1 MFLPGSQLGVGVPS
15 ASWGEFVALPEND
28 SALRAVRR
36 LARSLTRLGRAVG
49 PTPLVLHGPPGTG
62 KSLLVRTLI
71 QALTAAP
78 TGPTARVVAAAELPR
93 PTADQPDAAEAFA
106 DLLGSDLLA
115 VEDVQ
120 HLPERLAGTLC
131 RLIDHRAGR
140 RLATVLT
147 AAAGPAGLKHLPR
160 RLTSRLAGGLVVQL
174 EPLAATAR
182 RTLLDRLARR
192 AALRL
197 TDDALDWLA
206 ARSTGGGARQLT
218 GSVETLK
225 TVARD
230 LVGSLD
236 AEAVRELLA
245 DGQLTSGRDRVQGIV
260 ERVAAT
266 FGVKP
271 RDVLGPGRQRSV
283 LVSRQ
288 VAMYLAREAAKLS
301 LPAVGAAFG
310 RDHTTVL
317 HACRKVAG
325 AIQGDAKLKRTVREL
340 KAELS

>member
-1 MFLPGSQLGVGVPS
+1 MFSPGPQLGVGVPS
-15 ASWGEFVALPEND
+15 ASWGEFVSLPEND

-36 LARSLTRLGRAVG
+36 LARSMTRPGRVAG

-62 KSLLVRTLI
+62 KSLLVQTLI
-71 QALTAAP
+71 RALTAAP
-78 TGPTARVVAAAELPR
+78 TGRTAQVVAAAELPR
-93 PTADQPDAAEAFA
+93 PTADRPDAVEMFA

-147 AAAGPAGLKHLPR
+147 AASGPAGLKHLPR

-174 EPLAATAR
+174 EPLAAAAR
-182 RTLLDRLARR
+182 RTLLDRLARQ

-206 ARSTGGGARQLT
+206 ARSTGGGARPLT

-225 TVARD
+225 AVA
-230 LVGSLD
+230 
-236 AEAVRELLA
+236 
-245 DGQLTSGRDRVQGIV
+245 
-260 ERVAAT
+260 
-266 FGVKP
+266 
-271 RDVLGPGRQRSV
+271 
-283 LVSRQ
+283 
-288 VAMYLAREAAKLS
+288 
-301 LPAVGAAFG
+301 
-310 RDHTTVL
+310 
-317 HACRKVAG
+317 
-325 AIQGDAKLKRTVREL
+325 
-340 KAELS
+340 